1 MPLNEVPDEAT
12 GPDNIEISFRP
23 PVVGRILSERFL
35 IEEDLSDPALAGYYS
50 SYRVKDLKQFCR
62 DAVLNIVNFTPVFEP
77 GPSFRQVCRALALVS
92 QPNLEKMIE
101 TGVLFDGRPYSLT
114 EPSAGNRLDT
124 LIRDGQ
130 RLELE
135 LAARVIEQA
144 AEGLSAAHRKG
155 LLHCDLRPSN
165 LVVSDEPHQFGSLKI
180 LHFGA
185 AWPID
190 VRGDRF
196 VHLPVDSECFSYAAP
211 EAFVRLGHRS
221 TASDVYSLA
230 AIAYRLITGRL
241 PYDDCSGPTEIL
253 KRASRGE
260 CLPPTE
266 LRTDLAS
273 ESEEILLSG
282 LSFEPAWRPQNIEN
296 FAYRLVSSMRPAL
309 TVSKIQRHA
318 VPAEP
323 VQIIPV
329 IGAEEGLPELVIPAK
344 AQAFVKAQRR
354 MPAMVSDPAVAWILI
369 FLLLGGAFSIPV
381 GQSLLKGEKAEAA
394 VETVLDSATE
404 DRSKRQL
411 RFWIESR
418 SADGPIS
425 ISDAISS
432 PPTDAQISLVSDSAG
447 EIYVIGESN
456 DEEGRIAYRLLA
468 QPAENETVPAG
479 KAVRTAP
486 IDLTNDRAFWIVW
499 TGKKFQDLDANLINA
514 VAEKP
519 IEGSTR
525 TLRHFLER
533 NRNLRLERSDHGN
546 ETVLNGTGDRLVYRL
561 AVPEK

>member
-1 MPLNEVPDEAT
+1 MLLDEAP
-12 GPDNIEISFRP
+12 GEAMGSENVEIIFRP
-23 PVVGRILSERFL
+23 PIVGRILSERFL
-35 IEEDLSDPALAGYYS
+35 IEEDLSDPVLAGYYS
-50 SYRVKDLKQFCR
+50 SHRVKDLKLFCR

-77 GPSFRQVCRALALVS
+77 GPSFRQVCQALALVS
-92 QPNLEKMIE
+92 QPNLAKMIE

-114 EPSAGNRLDT
+114 ELSAGDRLDN
-124 LIRDGQ
+124 LIREGH

-135 LAARVIEQA
+135 LAARVIEQV
-144 AEGLSAAHRKG
+144 AEGVSAAHRKG

-165 LVVSDEPHQFGSLKI
+165 LVVSDEPRQFGSLKI
-180 LHFGA
+180 LHFGV

-196 VHLPVDSECFSYAAP
+196 VHLPVDSECFLYAAP

-253 KRASRGE
+253 ERASRGE
-260 CLPPTE
+260 CLSPTK
-266 LRTDLAS
+266 LRTDLTS
-273 ESEEILLSG
+273 ESQDILLSG
-282 LSFEPAWRPQNIEN
+282 LSFEPAWRPQNIED
-296 FAYRLVSSMRPAL
+296 FAYRLVSSMRSVL
-309 TVSKIQRHA
+309 TVSKIQIHP
-318 VPAEP
+318 VPAEQ
-323 VQIIPV
+323 VETIPV
-329 IGAEEGLPELVIPAK
+329 IEAEEGLPELVVPAK
-344 AQAFVKAQRR
+344 AHAFVGAQRR
-354 MPAMVSDPAVAWILI
+354 MPAIISDPAVAWVLI
-369 FLLLGGAFSIPV
+369 FLLLGGAFSIPL
-381 GQSLLKGEKAEAA
+381 GESLLKGEKAEAA

-425 ISDAISS
+425 VSEAISS
-432 PPTDAQISLVSDSAG
+432 PLTDAQISLVSDSAG
-447 EIYVIGESN
+447 ELYVIGESN
-456 DEEGRIAYRLLA
+456 DAAGRIAYRLLS
-468 QPAENETVPAG
+468 QPAGNETIPAG

-486 IDLTNDRAFWIVW
+486 IDLINDRAFWIVW
-499 TGKKFQDLDANLINA
+499 TGKKFQDLDANLVNA

-519 IEGSTR
+519 IEGSIR
-525 TLRHFLER
+525 ALRHFLER
-533 NRNLRLERSDHGN
+533 NRNLRLEISDHGS
-546 ETVLNGTGDRLVYRL
+546 EMVLNGIGDRLVYRL